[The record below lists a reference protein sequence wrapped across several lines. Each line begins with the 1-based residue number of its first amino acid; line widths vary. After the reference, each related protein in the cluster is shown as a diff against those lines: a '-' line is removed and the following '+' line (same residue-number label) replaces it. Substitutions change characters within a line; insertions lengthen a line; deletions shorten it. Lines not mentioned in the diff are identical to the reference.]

1 MINVL
6 KRKLELEGTEYQQ
19 LLYIL
24 HFLIVTELNIHQ
36 YFKGSLES
44 DVERNKPFGMALY
57 SSLKKWNIGQPPGKV
72 WMDMEKMYL
81 LFTKNSPFTGVAI
94 AETLDLIR
102 TFDEYTVGV
111 ENEIVNHLKQEF
123 QYTHVRFNI
132 NFQDV
137 DKIVEKTERKYRKY
151 D

>member
-6 KRKLELEGTEYQQ
+6 KRKLKPEGTEYQQ

-24 HFLIVTELNIHQ
+24 HFLILTELNIHQ

-44 DVERNKPFGMALY
+44 DFEENKQEGMALY
-57 SSLKKWNIGQPPGKV
+57 SSLKRWGIGQPPGRV
-72 WMDMEKMYL
+72 WGDMEVMYL
-81 LFTKNSPFTGVAI
+81 LFTENSPFTGVAI

-123 QYTHVRFNI
+123 QNTHVRFNI
-132 NFQDV
+132 NLQDAG
-137 DKIVEKTERKYRKY
+137 KIVERRERKY

>member
-6 KRKLELEGTEYQQ
+6 KRKLKPEGTEYQQ

-72 WMDMEKMYL
+72 WMDMEMMYL

-123 QYTHVRFNI
+123 QNTHVRFNI
-132 NFQDV
+132 NLQDAG
-137 DKIVEKTERKYRKY
+137 KIVERRERKY

>member
-6 KRKLELEGTEYQQ
+6 KRKLKPEGTEYQQ

-44 DVERNKPFGMALY
+44 DVERKKPFGMALY

-72 WMDMEKMYL
+72 WRDMEKMYL

-111 ENEIVNHLKQEF
+111 EDEVLNHLKQEF

>member
-6 KRKLELEGTEYQQ
+6 KRKLKPEGTEYQQ

-111 ENEIVNHLKQEF
+111 EDEVLNHLKQEF

>member
-6 KRKLELEGTEYQQ
+6 KRKLEPEGTEYQQ

-44 DVERNKPFGMALY
+44 DVEINKPFGMALY

-81 LFTKNSPFTGVAI
+81 LFTKYSPFTSVAI

-102 TFDEYTVGV
+102 TFEEYTVGV

-123 QYTHVRFNI
+123 QNNNLRFDI
-132 NFQDV
+132 NLQD
-137 DKIVEKTERKYRKY
+137 IEKNKQKYV
-151 D
+151 

>member
-6 KRKLELEGTEYQQ
+6 KRELEPEGTEYQQ

-44 DVERNKPFGMALY
+44 DIERNKPFGMALY

-72 WMDMEKMYL
+72 WLDMEKMYL
-81 LFTKNSPFTGVAI
+81 LFTKYSPFTSVAI

-102 TFDEYTVGV
+102 TFEEYTVGV
-111 ENEIVNHLKQEF
+111 ENEIVNYLKQEF
-123 QYTHVRFNI
+123 QNNNLRFDI
-132 NFQDV
+132 NLQD
-137 DKIVEKTERKYRKY
+137 IEKNKQKYV
-151 D
+151 

>member
-6 KRKLELEGTEYQQ
+6 KRKLKPEGTEYQQ

-24 HFLIVTELNIHQ
+24 HFLILTELNIHQ

-44 DVERNKPFGMALY
+44 DFEENKQEGMALY
-57 SSLKKWNIGQPPGKV
+57 SSLKRWGIGQPPGRV
-72 WMDMEKMYL
+72 WGDMEVMYL
-81 LFTKNSPFTGVAI
+81 LFTENSPFTGVAI

-123 QYTHVRFNI
+123 QNSHVRFNI
-132 NFQDV
+132 NLQDAG
-137 DKIVEKTERKYRKY
+137 KIVERRERKY

>member
-6 KRKLELEGTEYQQ
+6 KRKLEPEGTEYQQ

-111 ENEIVNHLKQEF
+111 EDEVLNHLKQEF
-123 QYTHVRFNI
+123 QYTHVRFDI

>member
-6 KRKLELEGTEYQQ
+6 KRKLEPEGTEYQQ

-57 SSLKKWNIGQPPGKV
+57 SSLKRWGIGQPPGRV
-72 WMDMEKMYL
+72 WRDMEVMYL

-123 QYTHVRFNI
+123 QNTHVRFNI
-132 NFQDV
+132 NLQDAG
-137 DKIVEKTERKYRKY
+137 KIVERRERKY

>member
-6 KRKLELEGTEYQQ
+6 KRELEPEGTEYQQ

-44 DVERNKPFGMALY
+44 DIERNKPFGMALY

-72 WMDMEKMYL
+72 WLDMEKMYL
-81 LFTKNSPFTGVAI
+81 LFTKYSPFTSVAI

>member
-6 KRKLELEGTEYQQ
+6 KRKLKPEGTEYQQ

-24 HFLIVTELNIHQ
+24 HFLILTELNIHQ

-44 DVERNKPFGMALY
+44 DFEENKQEGMALY
-57 SSLKKWNIGQPPGKV
+57 SSLKRWDIGQPPGRV
-72 WMDMEKMYL
+72 WGDMEVMYL
-81 LFTKNSPFTGVAI
+81 LFTENSPFTGVAI

-111 ENEIVNHLKQEF
+111 ENEIVNDLK
-123 QYTHVRFNI
+123 H
-132 NFQDV
+132 NFQNTDIRF
-137 DKIVEKTERKYRKY
+137 DINLQDLQKKTK
-151 D
+151 

>member
-6 KRKLELEGTEYQQ
+6 KRKLKPEGTEYQQ

-24 HFLIVTELNIHQ
+24 HFLILTELNIHQ
-36 YFKGSLES
+36 YFKGFLES
-44 DVERNKPFGMALY
+44 DFEENKQEGMALY
-57 SSLKKWNIGQPPGKV
+57 SSLKRWGIGQPPGKV
-72 WMDMEKMYL
+72 FGGMEVMYS
-81 LFTKNSPFTGVAI
+81 LFPENSPFTGVAI

-123 QYTHVRFNI
+123 QNTHVRFNI
-132 NFQDV
+132 NLQDV
-137 DKIVEKTERKYRKY
+137 GKIVEIGERKY

>member
-6 KRKLELEGTEYQQ
+6 KRKLEPEGTEYQQ

-44 DVERNKPFGMALY
+44 DIERNKPFGMALY

-123 QYTHVRFNI
+123 QNTHVRFNI
-132 NFQDV
+132 NLQDAG
-137 DKIVEKTERKYRKY
+137 KIVERRERKY

>member
-6 KRKLELEGTEYQQ
+6 KRKLKPEGTEYQQ

-24 HFLIVTELNIHQ
+24 HFLILTELNIHQ

-57 SSLKKWNIGQPPGKV
+57 SSLKRWNIGQPPGRV
-72 WMDMEKMYL
+72 WGDMEVMYL

-111 ENEIVNHLKQEF
+111 EDEVLNHLKQEF

-137 DKIVEKTERKYRKY
+137 DKIVEKTERKYQKY

>member
-6 KRKLELEGTEYQQ
+6 KRKLKPEGTEYQQ

-24 HFLIVTELNIHQ
+24 HFLILTELNIHQ

-44 DVERNKPFGMALY
+44 DFEENKQEGMALY
-57 SSLKKWNIGQPPGKV
+57 SSLKRWDIGQPPGRV
-72 WMDMEKMYL
+72 WGDMEVMYL
-81 LFTKNSPFTGVAI
+81 LFTENSPFTGVAI

-102 TFDEYTVGV
+102 TFDEYTVGI
-111 ENEIVNHLKQEF
+111 ENDIVNHLKQEF
-123 QYTHVRFNI
+123 QNTHVRFNI
-132 NFQDV
+132 NLQDV
-137 DKIVEKTERKYRKY
+137 EKIVEKTERKY

>member
-6 KRKLELEGTEYQQ
+6 KRELEPEGTEYQQ

-44 DVERNKPFGMALY
+44 DIERNKPFGMALY

-123 QYTHVRFNI
+123 QNTHVRFNI
-132 NFQDV
+132 NLQDAG
-137 DKIVEKTERKYRKY
+137 KIVERRERKY

>member
-6 KRKLELEGTEYQQ
+6 KRKLKPEGTEYQQ

-44 DVERNKPFGMALY
+44 DVEENKPFGMALY
-57 SSLKKWNIGQPPGKV
+57 SSLRRWNIGQPPGRV
-72 WMDMEKMYL
+72 WGDMEVMYL
-81 LFTKNSPFTGVAI
+81 LFPENSPFTGVAI

-102 TFDEYTVGV
+102 TFEEYTVGV

-123 QYTHVRFNI
+123 QNNNLRFDI
-132 NFQDV
+132 NLQD
-137 DKIVEKTERKYRKY
+137 IEKNKQKYV
-151 D
+151 